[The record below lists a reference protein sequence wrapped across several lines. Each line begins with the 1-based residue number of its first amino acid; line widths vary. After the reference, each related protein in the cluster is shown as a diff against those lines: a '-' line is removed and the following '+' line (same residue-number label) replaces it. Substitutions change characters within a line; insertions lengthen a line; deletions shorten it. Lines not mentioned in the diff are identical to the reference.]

1 MAEIRRKNVLVTGAA
16 KRMGAA
22 IAQALAD
29 DGWSVAVHYNHS
41 RDDAEALV
49 RRLEL
54 QGKRAVALQ
63 ADLANEAEVETL
75 VSRAREELGPLTALV
90 NNASLFKRDEALT
103 VTRESWYA
111 HMDVNLR
118 APFILS
124 QEFALQVPEAT
135 GGAIVNIV
143 DQRVLNLAPSFFS
156 YTLSKAGLWTMT
168 QTLAMAL
175 APGVRVNA
183 VGPGPTIQ
191 NERQSDQHFRA
202 QWESTALERKVEPEE
217 VCAAVRYLLSA
228 PSVTGQM
235 IAVDSGEHLGYA
247 QPKAGFIAT
256 E

>member
-22 IAQALAD
+22 IVQALAD

-41 RDDAEALV
+41 REDAEALV

-54 QGKRAVALQ
+54 QGRRAVALQ

-90 NNASLFKRDEALT
+90 NNASLFERDEALT
-103 VTRESWYA
+103 VTRESWHA
-111 HMDVNLR
+111 HMDINLR

-124 QEFALQVPEAT
+124 QEFALQVPERT

-143 DQRVLNLAPSFFS
+143 DQRVLNLTPGFFS

-191 NERQSDQHFRA
+191 NERQSEAHFRA

-247 QPKAGFIAT
+247 QPRAGFVAT